1 MIRLFNTVA
10 FRLAM
15 GYGILVLGAV
25 AVISAILYLGTVEVM
40 DREINEKIFGASD
53 RLIKRF
59 AEDGLEGVQQRI
71 DQLLTDGVDSDT
83 EVYLLVGPDGKKIIG
98 NIDPVTGDALQLDQ
112 LVDEPVVRYG
122 RISSSRL
129 LPHQFTNGSVLVVG
143 RDSREPPAANRL
155 N

>member
-112 LVDEPVVRYG
+112 LVDERVVRYG

-143 RDSREPPAANRL
+143 RDSREPPAANR
-155 N
+155 